1 MNIDPACVH
10 RLKNKLAVILGFCE
24 LLLSEM
30 AEDDPQRADVEQIHV
45 AGKSALAELPTLA
58 AHELSDALDPA
69 EARDGR

>member
-1 MNIDPACVH
+1 MNIEPSSVH

-24 LLLSEM
+24 LLLSELP
-30 AEDDPQRADVEQIHV
+30 EGDPKRADVEQIHI
-45 AGKSALAELPTLA
+45 AGKSALAELPTLG